1 MHHTGMHGAAAGE
14 RTGARP
20 SGVAN
25 MGNFLKPTRTF
36 EVLWKKRRVNPQLHI
51 FLGAEFLAESV

>member
-1 MHHTGMHGAAAGE
+1 MHHTGMHGATAGE
-14 RTGARP
+14 RTGAGP

-36 EVLWKKRRVNPQLHI
+36 EVLQKKRGVNPQLHI

>member
-1 MHHTGMHGAAAGE
+1 MHGAAAGE
-14 RTGARP
+14 RTGVRP